1 MGHGDWGW
9 GALPL
14 PWWKMFI
21 FNIYL
26 LPKWIP
32 TDTPTLK
39 KTPFFHHHNSLKQ
52 NWHH

>member
-1 MGHGDWGW
+1 VKREPTINVRGEDRKHKGREGMGHGDWGW

-26 LPKWIP
+26 LPK
-32 TDTPTLK
+32 
-39 KTPFFHHHNSLKQ
+39 
-52 NWHH
+52 